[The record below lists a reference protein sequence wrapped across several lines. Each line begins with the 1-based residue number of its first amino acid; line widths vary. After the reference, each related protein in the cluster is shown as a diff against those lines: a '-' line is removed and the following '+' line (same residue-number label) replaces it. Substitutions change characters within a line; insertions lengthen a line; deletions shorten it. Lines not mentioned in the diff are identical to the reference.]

1 LESLIKI
8 KILDSNHILINC
20 KINNVNGNFIL
31 DSGASNSCINIKEAK
46 KFKLEFKNSNEK
58 ASSVN
63 SKIDQIFYSKNNIL
77 EIYPIKKNNFE
88 IIVFDMTNV
97 TNSLKK
103 YEIDGIIGGD
113 LLVEFNAII
122 NYEKRELSLQ
132 L

>member
-1 LESLIKI
+1 MESLIKI

>member
-1 LESLIKI
+1 
-8 KILDSNHILINC
+8 
-20 KINNVNGNFIL
+20 
-31 DSGASNSCINIKEAK
+31 
-46 KFKLEFKNSNEK
+46 
-58 ASSVN
+58 
-63 SKIDQIFYSKNNIL
+63 
-77 EIYPIKKNNFE
+77 
-88 IIVFDMTNV
+88 MTNV